1 MMDSFRLLS
10 QQEGVNVFG
19 SANLENNWCT
29 CFESYNAITPFQR
42 DVYTVTIH
50 SHYLFDIMN
59 NSIAISNMHDIVKM
73 KIKGL
78 NIDIE
83 YIDKTKIPL
92 LQSIRVY
99 AFIHFGVTK
108 TGVCFFFSLGFPML
122 PFIHAARQPG
132 HYEPNLNPQEVG
144 FKAVPCYW

>member
-1 MMDSFRLLS
+1 MMDGFRLLS
-10 QQEGVNVFG
+10 QQESDEGVNVFG

-29 CFESYNAITPFQR
+29 CFESYNAITPFQM
-42 DVYTVTIH
+42 DVNTVTTH

-83 YIDKTKIPL
+83 YIDNTKMPL
-92 LQSIRVY
+92 LQSIRFY
-99 AFIHFGVTK
+99 SFIHFGITK
-108 TGVCFFFSLGFPML
+108 TIFVFFCLFFCADRNMTASC
-122 PFIHAARQPG
+122 HAVKKK
-132 HYEPNLNPQEVG
+132 NPP
-144 FKAVPCYW
+144 KKL